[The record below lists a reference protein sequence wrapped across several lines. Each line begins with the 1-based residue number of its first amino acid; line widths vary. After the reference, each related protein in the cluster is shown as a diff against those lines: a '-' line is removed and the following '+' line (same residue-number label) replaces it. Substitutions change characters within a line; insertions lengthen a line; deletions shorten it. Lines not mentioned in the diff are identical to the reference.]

1 VFEAPL
7 LSSGGRAQR
16 RRCRPLS
23 STSCWRSRPR
33 LQGRPRLYSLGGRFY
48 PRIPRLYGL
57 HPVGSGRLVFADP
70 DPHSSRLSIWVAEA
84 ASTSSGGLSQVAA
97 VLAVLYSL
105 ASRLGLLLRQ
115 IRIQCYGS
123 ASKNCRILLGPP
135 RSSGLGG
142 RRASSRYLAMAS
154 PVLYCLGG
162 SRIRASTADPGVVSS
177 AVPSVPVES
186 GTLHTATSTDLATLL
201 QPRRPPQPW
210 PLTTASSPHPS
221 LLGFYTRRGLG
232 GLPAPELGVS
242 IFTPGEF
249 FLFRS
254 GQIV

>member
-1 VFEAPL
+1 

-142 RRASSRYLAMAS
+142 RRSSSRYLAMAS

-186 GTLHTATSTDLATLL
+186 GTLHTATLPHFYRPRHAPAASEAASTKAFDYSVLASPLPAWFL
-201 QPRRPPQPW
+201 HQEGPRRP
-210 PLTTASSPHPS
+210 ASSR
-221 LLGFYTRRGLG
+221 TRRFY
-232 GLPAPELGVS
+232 
-242 IFTPGEF
+242 FTPGE

-254 GQIV
+254 GQIF

>member
-1 VFEAPL
+1 

-123 ASKNCRILLGPP
+123 ASKKKLQDPPGP
-135 RSSGLGG
+135 
-142 RRASSRYLAMAS
+142 ASLFW
-154 PVLYCLGG
+154 
-162 SRIRASTADPGVVSS
+162 
-177 AVPSVPVES
+177 
-186 GTLHTATSTDLATLL
+186 
-201 QPRRPPQPW
+201 PRRSAFIIEVPRHGLAC
-210 PLTTASSPHPS
+210 PLLP
-221 LLGFYTRRGLG
+221 RRL
-232 GLPAPELGVS
+232 
-242 IFTPGEF
+242 
-249 FLFRS
+249 
-254 GQIV
+254 

>member
-1 VFEAPL
+1 

-123 ASKNCRILLGPP
+123 ASKTAGSSWARLALLASEVGVHHRGTSPWP
-135 RSSGLGG
+135 RLS
-142 RRASSRYLAMAS
+142 
-154 PVLYCLGG
+154 
-162 SRIRASTADPGVVSS
+162 STAS
-177 AVPSVPVES
+177 AAVES
-186 GTLHTATSTDLATLL
+186 APLL
-201 QPRRPPQPW
+201 RIQA
-210 PLTTASSPHPS
+210 L
-221 LLGFYTRRGLG
+221 
-232 GLPAPELGVS
+232 
-242 IFTPGEF
+242 
-249 FLFRS
+249 FLQQYLRYR
-254 GQIV
+254 